1 MNNRDQNPFLASH
14 AWQSPAQVVGTPGLS
29 KPRSDSEAKGTKGL
43 ISHLARLLTQPSL
56 SFSSYSLSRPQCPII
71 WHQGWKGSRVGRSG
85 DQAVFKT
92 SLIQPFLR
100 AAQPADRSTL
110 TNLSTQGLAQAKQ
123 GLRVPYHWHLISYWL
138 RAVSSLA
145 EGGHR
150 GHMKGTRRRAQQL
163 ALPWDSSRREQSC
176 VFPLRFYALE
186 QDLTQGTNWTP
197 CVLHKYSSWYV
208 VGVS

>member
-1 MNNRDQNPFLASH
+1 MLDSLQHRWLALLVFLNPEVTQKQKAPRALFPT
-14 AWQSPAQVVGTPGLS
+14 WPGFWLS
-29 KPRSDSEAKGTKGL
+29 LHS
-43 ISHLARLLTQPSL
+43 
-56 SFSSYSLSRPQCPII
+56 SFSSCSLSRSQCPII

-85 DQAVFKT
+85 DQASFKT

-110 TNLSTQGLAQAKQ
+110 TNLSTQGLARAKQ

-145 EGGHR
+145 EEGHR

-163 ALPWDSSRREQSC
+163 ALPWDSSSREQSC

-197 CVLHKYSSWYV
+197 SVLHKYRSWYV